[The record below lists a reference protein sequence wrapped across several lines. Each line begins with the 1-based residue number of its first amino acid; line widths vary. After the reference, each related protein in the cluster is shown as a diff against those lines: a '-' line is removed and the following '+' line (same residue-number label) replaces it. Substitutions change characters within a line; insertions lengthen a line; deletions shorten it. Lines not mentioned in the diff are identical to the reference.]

1 MELHSN
7 FCSNV
12 FEEGKKASEKNL
24 QYFKE
29 IKLNLYSTEKC
40 LYDTNTSQNN
50 NNSNGT
56 ASIEMI
62 LGWRNVAAEINLSI
76 S

>member
-1 MELHSN
+1 MELHSH
-7 FCSNV
+7 FCSKV

-24 QYFKE
+24 EYFKE
-29 IKLNLYSTEKC
+29 MKWNLYSTFKC

-50 NNSNGT
+50 NNSNRT
-56 ASIEMI
+56 ASIVMI
-62 LGWRNVAAEINLSI
+62 LGWRNDAAEINLSI